1 MKEDR
6 KGEEMPG
13 KADIPTLPMNK
24 KMVIANV
31 DENPKADWKC
41 WPRNQDSV
49 LGDNP
54 CDIALKQDVTSG
66 NKTKCFQSIE
76 IRTI

>member
-31 DENPKADWKC
+31 DENPKAD
-41 WPRNQDSV
+41 
-49 LGDNP
+49 
-54 CDIALKQDVTSG
+54 
-66 NKTKCFQSIE
+66 
-76 IRTI
+76 